1 MADDDDDD
9 DDDDDGD
16 DDDDDVFQHQTSE
29 TTDDYSII
37 CEKVREVEVDQV
49 VENWNA
55 NPKDPGSNDAIEDG
69 SFL

>member
-9 DDDDDGD
+9 D
-16 DDDDDVFQHQTSE
+16 VFQLQTSE
-29 TTDDYSII
+29 TDDDDSII
-37 CEKVREVEVDQV
+37 WEKVREVEADQA
-49 VENWNA
+49 VEHWNA